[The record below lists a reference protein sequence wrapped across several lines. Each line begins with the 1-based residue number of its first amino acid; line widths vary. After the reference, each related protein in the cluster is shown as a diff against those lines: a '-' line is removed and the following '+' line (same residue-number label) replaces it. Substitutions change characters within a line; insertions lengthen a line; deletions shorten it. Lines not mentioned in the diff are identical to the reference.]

1 MLQIANTSWELSIV
15 CSPSASGHLGTML
28 LKLIVEQPCAARL
41 EPGPAVR
48 KALRRGMR
56 RGEALGFY
64 GVLEVAE
71 RGVE

>member
-1 MLQIANTSWELSIV
+1 MV
-15 CSPSASGHLGTML
+15 L

-41 EPGPAVR
+41 EPGPVVR
-48 KALRRGMR
+48 KALRRDMR
-56 RGEALGFY
+56 RGEDLGFH